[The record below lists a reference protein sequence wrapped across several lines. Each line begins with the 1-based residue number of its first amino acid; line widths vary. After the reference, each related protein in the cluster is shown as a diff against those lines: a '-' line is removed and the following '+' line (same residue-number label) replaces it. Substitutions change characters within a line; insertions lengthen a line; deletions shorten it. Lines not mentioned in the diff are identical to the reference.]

1 MLKLCRPCMAMPWNM
16 VVQRIFGWFRCISE
30 RFYQNIPEPVPPN
43 VGGFNTLPH
52 PINTTS
58 QTWPYGSCMEGMTLG
73 LTTQDRQEE
82 TSANVALPKSWKC
95 KSRHFESEK
104 KTWISWIHSHSKPLD
119 ASDGSNWRLRA
130 WIIWIWI
137 WVSPGQI
144 PPSTRIDHPITI
156 TSPLDFGAKRL
167 AVRHPDI
174 LRSLRSLE
182 ALQYLQTRSKI
193 SKLYYPSGFI
203 QPDLSWFNQKLFK
216 SCTFLNVN
224 VFHWGYSSTLK
235 HEQIATAGSLL
246 VLVIARG
253 VSGLSASSALGETGG
268 PFSMPW
274 QNAMQTQSE
283 VWALSASLESSST
296 SRWTH
301 APGSSL

>member
-1 MLKLCRPCMAMPWNM
+1 MVELKRLLAPNLRCGLRFPNHMLLGLIVIQLFGGQPGRVTKAISPITTSRIIASWIMLKLCRPCMAMPWNM

-216 SCTFLNVN
+216 SCTF
-224 VFHWGYSSTLK
+224 
-235 HEQIATAGSLL
+235 
-246 VLVIARG
+246 
-253 VSGLSASSALGETGG
+253 
-268 PFSMPW
+268 
-274 QNAMQTQSE
+274 
-283 VWALSASLESSST
+283 
-296 SRWTH
+296 
-301 APGSSL
+301 